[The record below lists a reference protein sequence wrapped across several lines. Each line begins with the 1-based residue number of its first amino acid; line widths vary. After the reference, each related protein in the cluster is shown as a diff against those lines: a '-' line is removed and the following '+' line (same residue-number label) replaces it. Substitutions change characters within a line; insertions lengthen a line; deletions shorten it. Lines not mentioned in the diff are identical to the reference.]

1 MDQPKLFM
9 RLKQEVME
17 SGDCTRCG
25 LCVGMCPYIKT
36 LDERIAFIH
45 DCGREDGNC
54 YRVCPRTPSDWSEL
68 DRQVFGQERKDPILG
83 HHLEILYARSLDK
96 DIAQVAQYGGVVSG
110 LAAFL
115 LDSGESQAA
124 ILSKGEENGPPQPFI
139 ARTRQ
144 DVLSCS
150 GSNYSASP
158 TLSILNEGVSLGLD
172 NLVTVGRPCQI
183 LAIRKMQGLTEVPE
197 HNLSARKVNFSIGLF
212 CFWSLETEVY
222 AFLSAKTGG
231 KALKK
236 MDIPLN
242 FVVLTTEEGEVQ
254 IPVDELR
261 TFIRPTCQR
270 CFDPTAE
277 FADVSVGS
285 TENDP
290 EWNTLI
296 IRSARGQEVVEKA
309 RAAGKLETKPYPR
322 ERLPLL
328 LTAVRNKKK
337 RVLDG
342 AGKNDKG
349 YGYLGLSPDYIK
361 GIEEGGVER

>member
-1 MDQPKLFM
+1 MEQPKLFM

-36 LDERIAFIH
+36 LDERISFIH
-45 DCGREDGNC
+45 DCGLEDGNC
-54 YRVCPRTPSDWSEL
+54 YRICPRTPSDWPEL
-68 DRQVFGQERKDPILG
+68 DRQVFGQEREDHILG
-83 HHLEILYARSLDK
+83 HHLEVLYARSLDK
-96 DIAQVAQYGGVVSG
+96 NIAQVGQYGGVVSS
-110 LAAFL
+110 LASYL
-115 LDSGESQAA
+115 IEIGQSQGAV
-124 ILSKGEENGPPQPFI
+124 LTKGEENGPPKPFI
-139 ARTRQ
+139 ARTREE
-144 DVLSCS
+144 VISCA

-158 TLSILNEGVSLGLD
+158 TLSILNEGVSQGLD

-183 LAIRKMQGLTEVPE
+183 LAIRKMQGLKEVSE

-212 CFWSLETEVY
+212 CFWSLETKVY
-222 AFLSAKTGG
+222 AFLQAKTGG
-231 KALKK
+231 KAIKK

-242 FVVLTTEEGEVQ
+242 FVVVTTEDGEVQ

-261 TFIRPTCQR
+261 DFIRPTCQR

-285 TENDP
+285 TEDDP

-296 IRSARGQEVVEKA
+296 IRSYRGQDVVAMA
-309 RAAGKLETKPYPR
+309 RAAGRLETKPYPT
-322 ERLPLL
+322 ERLPILL
-328 LTAVRNKKK
+328 SAVLNKKR
-337 RVLDG
+337 RVLDE
-342 AGKNDKG
+342 AVNDKG
-349 YGYLGLSPDYIK
+349 YGYLGLSPEYIK

>member
-1 MDQPKLFM
+1 MEQLSM
-9 RLKQEVME
+9 SLRLKQDVME

-54 YRVCPRTPSDWSEL
+54 YRICPRTPSDWPEL
-68 DRQVFGQERKDPILG
+68 DRQVFGQEREDHILG
-83 HHLEILYARSLDK
+83 HHLEVLYARSLDK
-96 DIAQVAQYGGVVSG
+96 NLAQTGQYGGVVSS
-110 LAAFL
+110 LASYL
-115 LDSGESQAA
+115 VDSGEAQAA
-124 ILSKGEENGPPQPFI
+124 ILTKAEDYGPPKPFI
-139 ARTRQ
+139 ARTREE
-144 DVLSCS
+144 VLSCA

-158 TLSILNEGVSLGLD
+158 TLSILNDGVRHGLD
-172 NLVTVGRPCQI
+172 NLVIVGRPCQI
-183 LAIRKMQGLTEVPE
+183 LAVRKMQCLTEVSE

-222 AFLSAKTGG
+222 AFLQAKTGG
-231 KALKK
+231 KSITK

-242 FVVLTTEEGEVQ
+242 YVVVTTEDGEFQ
-254 IPVDELR
+254 IPVGELR
-261 TFIRPTCQR
+261 DFIRPTCQR

-285 TENDP
+285 TEDDP

-296 IRSARGQEVVEKA
+296 IRSSRGQGVVEKA
-309 RAAGKLETKPYPR
+309 REAGILETKPYPP
-322 ERLPLL
+322 ERMPILRS
-328 LTAVRNKKK
+328 AVLNKKR

-342 AGKNDKG
+342 AEKDQG
-349 YGYLGLSPDYIK
+349 YGFWGLSPAYSK
-361 GIEEGGVER
+361 GIEEGGEKR